1 MLQPKKN
8 RKSAEMAALLEE
20 YEGRAPAPR
29 AGFQPGEHV
38 HGRVVSVGDRVVT
51 IDLDAKTPGVI
62 DRAAFGEELPLPE
75 PGDEIDA
82 YFVAL
87 EDGAARL
94 SLSGGAQLDA
104 SDEAIG
110 AAMAAGVPLEGK
122 YEKEVNGGFEVRVN
136 GQRAFCPYSQVA
148 LHRPREGAPS
158 PVGTTD
164 TFLVV
169 EYNPAERTLVVSHRA
184 VEEKDRAL
192 RRETL
197 RSSLF
202 EGDLRN
208 GVVTKVMPFGAFVD
222 IGGVE
227 GLVPAAE
234 ISWDR
239 SVKPEDVLHE
249 GDEVQVKVRRIDW
262 ENERFTF
269 SLKDLSKDPWQAYC
283 EDFAAGSYVSG
294 RVVKL
299 MPFGAFVQLVPGVDG
314 LLPIATLGRGR
325 HIVDPG
331 EVVKVGQEVDV
342 RIESMDPVARR
353 ISLSLVDS
361 RVRALKP
368 GEIAP
373 GAVLKGIV
381 ESCREFGVFVR
392 LSEDRTGLLHVSE
405 AGVPKGTDALAAL
418 EAKYPVG
425 SEIEVR
431 VKEVGDGRVSLALRN
446 ERVEA
451 LRPGEIAV
459 GAVLKGIVESSTD
472 FGVFV
477 RLSEDRTGLLHV
489 SEAGIPKGVNAKL
502 ELSRKFPDGADVE
515 VVVKAVDGDRVSL
528 ALPSVIA
535 ERVAADADEADL
547 RARMRANRENAS
559 SSGFGS
565 FGDLLDAALGGSG
578 DDGAAK

>member
-1 MLQPKKN
+1 MLQAKKN

-169 EYNPAERTLVVSHRA
+169 EYNPAEHTLVVSHRA
-184 VEEKDRAL
+184 LEERARAE
-192 RRETL
+192 RRKTL
-197 RSSLF
+197 EASLF
-202 EGDLRN
+202 EGDFRN

-227 GLVPAAE
+227 GLIPNSE

-239 SVKPEDVLHE
+239 SVKPGDVLHE
-249 GDEVQVKVRRIDW
+249 GDEVQIKVRRVDW
-262 ENERFTF
+262 ENDRFTF
-269 SLKDLSKDPWQAYC
+269 SLKDLAKDPWQDYC
-283 EDFAAGSYVSG
+283 EDFGAGSYVTG
-294 RVVKL
+294 KVVSSRRSARSFSSSRASTASSRS
-299 MPFGAFVQLVPGVDG
+299 PRSAAA
-314 LLPIATLGRGR
+314 AT
-325 HIVDPG
+325 
-331 EVVKVGQEVDV
+331 
-342 RIESMDPVARR
+342 
-353 ISLSLVDS
+353 
-361 RVRALKP
+361 
-368 GEIAP
+368 
-373 GAVLKGIV
+373 
-381 ESCREFGVFVR
+381 
-392 LSEDRTGLLHVSE
+392 
-405 AGVPKGTDALAAL
+405 
-418 EAKYPVG
+418 
-425 SEIEVR
+425 
-431 VKEVGDGRVSLALRN
+431 
-446 ERVEA
+446 
-451 LRPGEIAV
+451 
-459 GAVLKGIVESSTD
+459 SST
-472 FGVFV
+472 
-477 RLSEDRTGLLHV
+477 
-489 SEAGIPKGVNAKL
+489 
-502 ELSRKFPDGADVE
+502 
-515 VVVKAVDGDRVSL
+515 
-528 ALPSVIA
+528 
-535 ERVAADADEADL
+535 
-547 RARMRANRENAS
+547 RARW
-559 SSGFGS
+559 
-565 FGDLLDAALGGSG
+565 
-578 DDGAAK
+578 

>member
-1 MLQPKKN
+1 MLQTQKN
-8 RKSAEMAALLEE
+8 RKSAELDALLDEFE
-20 YEGRAPAPR
+20 SRASAAPTR
-29 AGFQPGEHV
+29 TLAPGDPV
-38 HGRVVSVGDRVVT
+38 HGTVLAVGPTTVVV
-51 IDLDAKTPGVI
+51 DLTAKMQGLLDV
-62 DRAAFGEELPLPE
+62 AQFEEGLPLPQV
-75 PGDEIDA
+75 GDPVDA
-82 YFVAL
+82 YFVGL

-94 SLSGGAQLDA
+94 TLSGAAVGAP
-104 SDEAIG
+104 DEAIG
-110 AAMAAGVPLEGK
+110 AAYAAKLPLEGK
-122 YEKEVNGGFEVRVN
+122 YEKEVNGGFEVKVN

-158 PVGTTD
+158 PVGKTD

-169 EYNPAERTLVVSHRA
+169 EYNPAEHTLVVSHRA

-197 RSSLF
+197 RTSLF

-227 GLVPAAE
+227 GLIPNSE

-314 LLPIATLGRGR
+314 LLPIASLGRGR

-373 GAVLKGIV
+373 
-381 ESCREFGVFVR
+381 
-392 LSEDRTGLLHVSE
+392 
-405 AGVPKGTDALAAL
+405 
-418 EAKYPVG
+418 
-425 SEIEVR
+425 
-431 VKEVGDGRVSLALRN
+431 
-446 ERVEA
+446 
-451 LRPGEIAV
+451 

-535 ERVAADADEADL
+535 ERAAADADEADL

-578 DDGAAK
+578 DDSAAK

>member
-8 RKSAEMAALLEE
+8 RRSSEMDALLEE

-169 EYNPAERTLVVSHRA
+169 EYNPAEHTLVVSHRA
-184 VEEKDRAL
+184 VEERARAE

-197 RSSLF
+197 RASLF
-202 EGDLRN
+202 EGDFRN

-227 GLVPAAE
+227 GLIPNSE

-239 SVKPEDVLHE
+239 SVKPGDVLHE
-249 GDEVQVKVRRIDW
+249 GDQVQVKVRRIDW

-269 SLKDLSKDPWQAYC
+269 SLKDLAKDPWQDYC
-283 EDFAAGSYVSG
+283 EDFGAGSYVTG
-294 RVVKL
+294 KVVKL
-299 MPFGAFVQLVPGVDG
+299 APFGAFVQLVPGVDG
-314 LLPIATLGRGR
+314 LIPIATLGRGR

-331 EVVKVGQEVDV
+331 EVVKVGEELDLK
-342 RIESMDPVARR
+342 IESMDPVARR
-353 ISLSLVDS
+353 ISLSIVDK
-361 RVRALKP
+361 RVAALKP
-368 GEIAP
+368 GEIGV
-373 GAVLKGIV
+373 GARLEGIV
-381 ESCREFGVFVR
+381 ESCR
-392 LSEDRTGLLHVSE
+392 
-405 AGVPKGTDALAAL
+405 
-418 EAKYPVG
+418 
-425 SEIEVR
+425 
-431 VKEVGDGRVSLALRN
+431 
-446 ERVEA
+446 
-451 LRPGEIAV
+451 
-459 GAVLKGIVESSTD
+459 D

-477 RLSEDRTGLLHV
+477 RLSEEKTGLLHV
-489 SEAGIPKGVNAKL
+489 SETGIPKGGNNQALL
-502 ELSRKFPDGADVE
+502 EKQFPPDSKIE
-515 VVVKAVDGDRVSL
+515 VVVKGVEGDRVSL
-528 ALPSVIA
+528 TLPSV
-535 ERVAADADEADL
+535 VAAQEAAAAEERDAQAAL
-547 RARMRANRENAS
+547 RANRESARS
-559 SSGFGS
+559 SCFGNL
-565 FGDLLDAALGGSG
+565 GALLDSALARG
-578 DDGAAK
+578 K